1 MNETLDITISKADQS
16 RLTVTDFSTLPFG
29 KVFSDHMFIAEYDNG
44 EWSNLQVLPYG
55 PIPMSPAISALH
67 YGQAIFEGLKAY
79 RQENGNISV
88 FRADKNF
95 ERFNKSATRMSMP
108 SIPKDIFMQGIA
120 ALIEID
126 EKWVPAQDGYSLY
139 IRPVMFATDPYL
151 GVKPS
156 DKYTFALLTTPTGQY
171 YSKALKVKIETEYT
185 RADDGGV
192 GYAKTA
198 GNYARSLYPFQ
209 EALKQGFDQLIWTDA
224 ATHEFI
230 EEAGTA
236 NLIFVINGKLVTPSV
251 RSTVLDG
258 VTRDTII
265 TLAKNAGIEVE
276 ERRVSVKEVIA
287 GIENGTLTDAF
298 AAGTAAT
305 VTPIGQIGYEG
316 KTYEL
321 PDPASRTISA
331 GIAKTLNDIRYGLI
345 PDEFGWTWT
354 VK

>member
-1 MNETLDITISKADQS
+1 MNDTLDITITKAENS
-16 RLTVTDFSTLPFG
+16 RLTVTDFSQLPFG

-44 EWSNLQVLPYG
+44 QWSNLQVLPYG

-67 YGQAIFEGLKAY
+67 YGQAIFEGMKGY
-79 RQENGNISV
+79 RQANGKISV
-88 FRADKNF
+88 FRPEKNF
-95 ERFNKSATRMSMP
+95 ERFNKSAARMSMP
-108 SIPKDIFMQGIA
+108 AIPKEIFMQGIA
-120 ALIEID
+120 ALIDID
-126 EKWVPAQDGYSLY
+126 EKWVPAQEDYSLY

-156 DKYTFALLTTPTGQY
+156 DKYIFALLTTPTGPY

-198 GNYARSLYPFQ
+198 GNYARSLFPFA
-209 EALKQGFDQLIWTDA
+209 EAQKEGFDQLIWTDA
-224 ATHEFI
+224 ASHEYI

-265 TLAKNAGIEVE
+265 QLAKKAGIEVE
-276 ERRVSVKEVIA
+276 ERRISVKEIIE
-287 GIENGTLTDAF
+287 GIENGSLTDAF

-305 VTPIGQIGYEG
+305 VTPIGQIGYMG
-316 KTYEL
+316 KVYTL
-321 PDPASRTISA
+321 TDPSTRTISA

-345 PDEFGWTWT
+345 PDEFGWNW
-354 VK
+354 VL